1 MDATEPDVQEGDNV
15 DGRALTDVPPAPE
28 PIEEHLH
35 RLTPSSLFGYLWG
48 RYALSMGAISLR
60 YCSDTHASMAKE
72 VPPNGKAAEVFG
84 GFSSVDE
91 LENTCCRALLNHH
104 LELDVGI
111 PTLGDTSSLFK
122 THPEAL
128 SCERSIEFSTG
139 DGAGVLPIDSLIDG
153 GNV

>member
-1 MDATEPDVQEGDNV
+1 
-15 DGRALTDVPPAPE
+15 
-28 PIEEHLH
+28 
-35 RLTPSSLFGYLWG
+35 
-48 RYALSMGAISLR
+48 MGAISLR

-111 PTLGDTSSLFK
+111 PTLGETNSLFK
-122 THPEAL
+122 THPE
-128 SCERSIEFSTG
+128 EMPQVFTP
-139 DGAGVLPIDSLIDG
+139 LPTSSLLNLLHDS
-153 GNV
+153 VR